1 MGSDDVRESL
11 MASVPADVRRFARV
25 LIDAGYGAWLVGGA
39 VRNLMLGRRP
49 GGDWD
54 WDIATGA
61 PPDRVQRLYRRTI
74 PTGIRHGTVTVL
86 FADRRFEVTTFR
98 TDSRYSDGRRPDSV
112 RFAGTIDEDLA
123 RRDFTINAIAID
135 LAAGALRD
143 PHGGRADLAARR
155 LRTVGS
161 ARERFAEDGL
171 RPFRGC
177 RLAAELN
184 LTVDADTVRA
194 MRAAVPTARRVAAE
208 RVCEELR
215 RLLAAPAPSVG
226 LHLLERAG
234 LMELCFPE
242 PGFPE
247 PGGSERARAG
257 PGGADAGPA
266 RYAGAA
272 RYARIDAAP
281 PEAAQRLA
289 MLLAVL
295 LAPLAAANA
304 PAAAARAQAAL
315 ARLRFPNG
323 VIRRVA
329 TAIGSLAVPI
339 TADSSDADLRRL
351 LAAVGREGAADAIA
365 VRRAVGA
372 IDPPLARRVRSQAAG
387 GHALSIR
394 ELAVDGTALQRE
406 LGLRPGPQIGRL
418 LNGLLQAVLTD
429 PDANDRA
436 RLLETAR
443 ALQSAAGG
451 RAPSSPPPSLPAS
464 SA

>member
-39 VRNLMLGRRP
+39 VRNLMLRRRP

-242 PGFPE
+242 PG
-247 PGGSERARAG
+247 GSERARAG
-257 PGGADAGPA
+257 PGGADAG
-266 RYAGAA
+266 AA
-272 RYARIDAAP
+272 QYARIDAAP

-304 PAAAARAQAAL
+304 PAAAARAQTAL

-351 LAAVGREGAADAIA
+351 LAAVGRDGAADAIA

-443 ALQSAAGG
+443 ALQSAAVD
-451 RAPSSPPPSLPAS
+451 RASPPSLPPPSLPAS

>member
-1 MGSDDVRESL
+1 
-11 MASVPADVRRFARV
+11 MASVPDAVRRFARV

-49 GGDWD
+49 GDLDWD

-61 PPDRVQRLYRRTI
+61 TPDRVQRLYRRTI

-86 FADRRFEVTTFR
+86 IGDRRFEVTTFR

-135 LAAGALRD
+135 LATGALRD

-242 PGFPE
+242 PG
-247 PGGSERARAG
+247 GSERARAG
-257 PGGADAGPA
+257 PDDAD
-266 RYAGAA
+266 AGAA

-281 PEAAQRLA
+281 PDAAQRLA
-289 MLLAVL
+289 MLLAVMP
-295 LAPLAAANA
+295 APPAAANV

-315 ARLRFPNG
+315 TRLRFPNA
-323 VIRRVA
+323 VVRRVA
-329 TAIGSLAVPI
+329 AAIGSLAVPI
-339 TADSSDADLRRL
+339 TADSPDADLRRL
-351 LAAVGREGAADAIA
+351 LAAVGRDGAADAIA

-372 IDPPLARRVRSQAAG
+372 IDPPLARRVQSQAAG

-394 ELAVDGTALQRE
+394 ELAVDGTELQRE
-406 LGLRPGPQIGRL
+406 LGLQPGPQIGRL
-418 LNGLLQAVLTD
+418 LSGLLQAVLAD

-436 RLLETAR
+436 RLLEAAR

-451 RAPSSPPPSLPAS
+451 PAPPAPSAS

>member
-247 PGGSERARAG
+247 PGGSER
-257 PGGADAGPA
+257 
-266 RYAGAA
+266 
-272 RYARIDAAP
+272 
-281 PEAAQRLA
+281 E
-289 MLLAVL
+289 
-295 LAPLAAANA
+295 
-304 PAAAARAQAAL
+304 
-315 ARLRFPNG
+315 
-323 VIRRVA
+323 
-329 TAIGSLAVPI
+329 
-339 TADSSDADLRRL
+339 
-351 LAAVGREGAADAIA
+351 
-365 VRRAVGA
+365 
-372 IDPPLARRVRSQAAG
+372 
-387 GHALSIR
+387 
-394 ELAVDGTALQRE
+394 
-406 LGLRPGPQIGRL
+406 IGR
-418 LNGLLQAVLTD
+418 AHV
-429 PDANDRA
+429 
-436 RLLETAR
+436 
-443 ALQSAAGG
+443 
-451 RAPSSPPPSLPAS
+451 
-464 SA
+464 

>member
-11 MASVPADVRRFARV
+11 LASVPAAVRRFARV
-25 LIDAGYGAWLVGGA
+25 LIDAGHGAWLVGGA

-49 GGDWD
+49 GDRDWD

-61 PPDRVQRLYRRTI
+61 APDRVRRLYRRTI

-86 FADRRFEVTTFR
+86 FGDRRFEVTTFR

-135 LAAGALRD
+135 LATGALRD

-177 RLAAELN
+177 RLAAQLN

-194 MRAAVPTARRVAAE
+194 MRGAVPTARRVAAE

-234 LMELCFPE
+234 LMAICFPQ
-242 PGFPE
+242 
-247 PGGSERARAG
+247 PGGGERDGAG
-257 PGGADAGPA
+257 PGDAEAGVA
-266 RYAGAA
+266 R
-272 RYARIDAAP
+272 
-281 PEAAQRLA
+281 
-289 MLLAVL
+289 
-295 LAPLAAANA
+295 
-304 PAAAARAQAAL
+304 
-315 ARLRFPNG
+315 
-323 VIRRVA
+323 
-329 TAIGSLAVPI
+329 
-339 TADSSDADLRRL
+339 
-351 LAAVGREGAADAIA
+351 
-365 VRRAVGA
+365 
-372 IDPPLARRVRSQAAG
+372 
-387 GHALSIR
+387 
-394 ELAVDGTALQRE
+394 
-406 LGLRPGPQIGRL
+406 
-418 LNGLLQAVLTD
+418 
-429 PDANDRA
+429 
-436 RLLETAR
+436 
-443 ALQSAAGG
+443 
-451 RAPSSPPPSLPAS
+451 
-464 SA
+464 

>member
-11 MASVPADVRRFARV
+11 LASVPAAVRRFARV
-25 LIDAGYGAWLVGGA
+25 LIDAGHGAWLVGGA

-49 GGDWD
+49 GDRDWD

-61 PPDRVQRLYRRTI
+61 APDRVRRLYRRTI

-86 FADRRFEVTTFR
+86 FGDRRFEVTTFR

-135 LAAGALRD
+135 LATGALRD

-177 RLAAELN
+177 RLAAQLN

-194 MRAAVPTARRVAAE
+194 MRGAVPTARRVAAE

-226 LHLLERAG
+226 LHLLERVG
-234 LMELCFPE
+234 LMAICFPE
-242 PGFPE
+242 PG
-247 PGGSERARAG
+247 GGERDGAG
-257 PGGADAGPA
+257 PGDADAGDSE
-266 RYAGAA
+266 AGAG

-281 PEAAQRLA
+281 PDAAQRLA

-295 LAPLAAANA
+295 LAPRAAANA
-304 PAAAARAQAAL
+304 AAAARAQAAL
-315 ARLRFPNG
+315 ARLRFPNA
-323 VIRRVA
+323 VVRRVA
-329 TAIGSLAVPI
+329 AAIGSLAVPI
-339 TADSSDADLRRL
+339 TADSPDADLRRL
-351 LAAVGREGAADAIA
+351 LAAVGRDGAADAIA

-372 IDPPLARRVRSQAAG
+372 IDPPLARRVQSQAAG

-394 ELAVDGTALQRE
+394 ELAVDGTELQRE
-406 LGLRPGPQIGRL
+406 LGLQPGPQIGRL
-418 LNGLLQAVLTD
+418 LHGLLQTVLAD

-436 RLLETAR
+436 RLLAAAR
-443 ALQSAAGG
+443 ALQSAAVG
-451 RAPSSPPPSLPAS
+451 RAPASSPSAPSPPAS